1 MNDKIMDKI
10 NIILYYVVAPVMVL
24 EFLLTD
30 LGIIAFT
37 IPLFAG
43 SALVL
48 LALIAVSFFYKRK
61 HPEYDFKANDFYTKI
76 LVVIILM
83 ECFIRQDFLIEK
95 LPDERMCRPQGRI
108 AGAEKRFLFVP
119 EQFLRIKPLRTERE
133 CFRSEGL
140 FLCLF

>member
-10 NIILYYVVAPVMVL
+10 NIILYYVVAPVLVL
-24 EFLLTD
+24 ELLLTD

-61 HPEYDFKANDFYTKI
+61 HPEYD
-76 LVVIILM
+76 ILM
-83 ECFIRQDFLIEK
+83 ECFYT
-95 LPDERMCRPQGRI
+95 
-108 AGAEKRFLFVP
+108 AGFFN
-119 EQFLRIKPLRTERE
+119 
-133 CFRSEGL
+133 
-140 FLCLF
+140 

>member
-10 NIILYYVVAPVMVL
+10 NIILYYVVAPVLVL

-48 LALIAVSFFYKRK
+48 LALIAVSFFIKGSIR
-61 HPEYDFKANDFYTKI
+61 NMI
-76 LVVIILM
+76 LKLM
-83 ECFIRQDFLIEK
+83 IFIRKYWL
-95 LPDERMCRPQGRI
+95 L
-108 AGAEKRFLFVP
+108 LY
-119 EQFLRIKPLRTERE
+119 
-133 CFRSEGL
+133 
-140 FLCLF
+140 

>member
-10 NIILYYVVAPVMVL
+10 NIILYYVVAPVLVL

-83 ECFIRQDFLIEK
+83 ECFYTTGF
-95 LPDERMCRPQGRI
+95 
-108 AGAEKRFLFVP
+108 FN
-119 EQFLRIKPLRTERE
+119 
-133 CFRSEGL
+133 
-140 FLCLF
+140 

>member
-10 NIILYYVVAPVMVL
+10 NIILYYVVAPVLVL

-48 LALIAVSFFYKRK
+48 LALIAVSFF
-61 HPEYDFKANDFYTKI
+61 
-76 LVVIILM
+76 L
-83 ECFIRQDFLIEK
+83 
-95 LPDERMCRPQGRI
+95 
-108 AGAEKRFLFVP
+108 
-119 EQFLRIKPLRTERE
+119 
-133 CFRSEGL
+133 
-140 FLCLF
+140 

>member
-1 MNDKIMDKI
+1 MDKI
-10 NIILYYVVAPVMVL
+10 NIILYYVVAPVLVL

-61 HPEYDFKANDFYTKI
+61 HPEYDFTANDFYTKI

-83 ECFIRQDFLIEK
+83 ECFYT
-95 LPDERMCRPQGRI
+95 
-108 AGAEKRFLFVP
+108 AGFFN
-119 EQFLRIKPLRTERE
+119 
-133 CFRSEGL
+133 
-140 FLCLF
+140 

>member
-1 MNDKIMDKI
+1 MDKI
-10 NIILYYVVAPVMVL
+10 NIILYYVVAPVLVL

-61 HPEYDFKANDFYTKI
+61 HRNMI
-76 LVVIILM
+76 LKLM
-83 ECFIRQDFLIEK
+83 IFIRKYWL
-95 LPDERMCRPQGRI
+95 L
-108 AGAEKRFLFVP
+108 LY
-119 EQFLRIKPLRTERE
+119 
-133 CFRSEGL
+133 
-140 FLCLF
+140 